1 MLQLGTVQELVI
13 VKKVEFG
20 VYLSE
25 KAESKEKVLLPAKQ
39 TPEGAEEGDRLEV
52 FLYRDSKDRPIATT
66 SRPLVTL
73 GKVARLRVAQTGK
86 YGAFLNWGL
95 EKDLFLPFREQTRK
109 VEEGDSF
116 PAALYIDKSGR
127 LCATMKLYHYLETDS
142 PYQKDD
148 KVNGYLYE
156 ISEQFGAFV
165 AVDDRYS
172 ALIPKREMYG
182 NLKPG
187 AEVSAR
193 VVKVHEDGKLDLS
206 IREKAHLQIGEDAGR
221 LVEIMKRCG
230 GAIPFTD
237 KADPGLIRE
246 ETAMS
251 KNEFKRAVG
260 HLLKEGKI
268 EIGDKSICLIDGES
282 GQR

>member
-148 KVNGYLYE
+148 KVN
-156 ISEQFGAFV
+156 
-165 AVDDRYS
+165 
-172 ALIPKREMYG
+172 
-182 NLKPG
+182 
-187 AEVSAR
+187 
-193 VVKVHEDGKLDLS
+193 
-206 IREKAHLQIGEDAGR
+206 
-221 LVEIMKRCG
+221 
-230 GAIPFTD
+230 
-237 KADPGLIRE
+237 
-246 ETAMS
+246 
-251 KNEFKRAVG
+251 
-260 HLLKEGKI
+260 
-268 EIGDKSICLIDGES
+268 EIG
-282 GQR
+282 RAHV